1 MSKKLL
7 TLIGILVALLIAM
20 ATVLGCSGASRTIN
34 TYPEIT
40 MQNLKDT
47 CETPIEVHAVP
58 AFRFP
63 IPAQVIRHKSCM
75 GVEDLLV
82 IAWPGELNE
91 KNLTAVKLLA
101 LMYVEHQGSENT
113 VSLLKTDRETMAD
126 SEGELV
132 INMAFYKL
140 NKVIKED
147 PK

>member
-7 TLIGILVALLIAM
+7 ALIGILVALLIAM

-40 MQNLKDT
+40 MQNLKDS
-47 CETPIEVHAVP
+47 CETPVEVHAVP

-63 IPAQVIRHKSCM
+63 IPAQVIRHKNCM
-75 GVEDLLV
+75 GVEDLLI

-101 LMYVEHQGSENT
+101 LMYIEHHAL
-113 VSLLKTDRETMAD
+113 SLLKTDKETMSDA
-126 SEGELV
+126 EGELT
-132 INMAFYKL
+132 INMAFYRLDKTL
-140 NKVIKED
+140 EEEAK
-147 PK
+147 